1 MEQIKTGTIVKWY
14 MRSRAGIFAAVFL
27 MWMIFSCVYCLYTES
42 FEPLGYSWLLC
53 LYFAAIFLG
62 VDFWRYYKRT
72 RRLENWCRCAAALN
86 EPSEVP
92 QSMEDVLYRSCIRA
106 ILKER
111 SAEAERYRAQALE
124 DREYF
129 TVWCHQI
136 KTPIAA
142 MRLLLGEENLPVCDE
157 ASGELFKIEEYV
169 DMVLQYL
176 RSDDQTSDYVLQDCD
191 LEKIVRGVV
200 RRYAPQFIRR
210 KLRID
215 FRLQPVRV
223 LTDEKWVSFII
234 GQLLSNALKYTK
246 QGTIS
251 ICQESGSPRRLVI
264 EDTGIGIAPEDLPR
278 VFERGYTGYNGRKDK
293 RATGIGL
300 YLSKRIAD
308 RLNHRIEISSVQGKG
323 TKVVLDFG
331 RDDMMFD

>member
-1 MEQIKTGTIVKWY
+1 MEQIKAGTIAKWY
-14 MRSRAGIFAAVFL
+14 LKSRAGIFAAVAL
-27 MWMIFSCVYCLYTES
+27 MWMIFSAVYCLYTES

-53 LYFAAIFLG
+53 LYFAVIFLA
-62 VDFWRYYKRT
+62 VDFRGYWKRT
-72 RRLENWCRCAAALN
+72 RELENWCRCAAVST
-86 EPSEVP
+86 EPLEVP
-92 QSMEDVLYRSCIRA
+92 QTMEDELYRSCISQ
-106 ILKER
+106 IQKER
-111 SAEAERYRAQALE
+111 SAEANRYRAQALE

-142 MRLLLGEENLPVCDE
+142 MRLLLGEESFPLRDE

-176 RSDDQTSDYVLQDCD
+176 RTDDQTSDYVLQDCE
-191 LEKIVRGVV
+191 LEKIVRGAV

-251 ICQESGSPRRLVI
+251 IYQESGRPRQLVI

-278 VFERGYTGYNGRKDK
+278 VFERGYTGYNGRQDK

-323 TKVVLDFG
+323 TKVTLDFE
-331 RDDMMFD
+331 REDMMFD